1 MTTVSLSQRGIGRV
15 PGRATAGS
23 STGIETR
30 SLSNLARIG
39 LGSGRRRL
47 FEHFS
52 AEDLPGDDGQLL
64 RVLKLNDMRSQRIRP
79 ME

>member
-1 MTTVSLSQRGIGRV
+1 
-15 PGRATAGS
+15 
-23 STGIETR
+23 
-30 SLSNLARIG
+30 LSNLARIG